1 MNITKQEIDALNT
14 IVTIAIEKDDFRPN
28 VDKVLN
34 DYRKKA
40 SIPGFRKGFVPMTL
54 IKKQYEKSVVI
65 EEVNKLLQDG
75 LNNFIV
81 EEKLDILGNPI
92 PKPNND
98 FSWDNEDFTF
108 DFEIGLSPK
117 FEINLEAKNN
127 ISLYKIVA
135 DDAFIN
141 EEMMHVQKQYGKLVT
156 ESEVSAD
163 GRVVGAFSFEY
174 KGEAKEKNAN
184 VEISQINGKANQKK
198 FIGKKVGD
206 VIELNTKGLFND
218 DHDLMH
224 ALALDH
230 DDAHGFDADVKFT
243 ITEIS
248 KYELAELNQELFDK
262 LFGEGVIKSVEEF
275 KAEIKKTAEN
285 QFQGQADQ
293 KFLNDAT
300 DFLIKNTSFELPGE
314 FLKRWLQMTGEK
326 EMTFEEASQEFERSE
341 KGLRYQLIEG
351 QLAKEN
357 NLQVTMEDLRSFAKN
372 LLKVQY
378 AQYGQELLNDEFLD
392 GVADRVLQNQD
403 EVKRLSEQIITQKL
417 MSLYKEKMKY
427 KTKEVTYKEFV
438 EESYKK

>member
-14 IVTIAIEKDDFRPN
+14 VVTIAIEKEDFRPN

-40 SIPGFRKGFVPMTL
+40 SIPGFRKGFVPMSL

-65 EEVNKLLQDG
+65 EEVNKLLQDE
-75 LNNFIV
+75 LNKYIV

-92 PKPNND
+92 PKPNSD
-98 FSWDNEDFTF
+98 FSWDNENFSF
-108 DFEIGLSPK
+108 DFEMGLSPK

-127 ISLYKIVA
+127 ILLYKVMA
-135 DDAFIN
+135 DEAFIN

-156 ESEVSAD
+156 ESEVSSD
-163 GRVVGAFSFEY
+163 GRVVGTFSFEY

-184 VEISQINGKANQKK
+184 VEIAQINGKANQKK
-198 FIGKKVGD
+198 FIGKKIGD
-206 VIELNTKGLFND
+206 VIELKTKGLFND

-262 LFGEGVIKSVEEF
+262 LFGEGVIKSVDEF
-275 KAEIKKTAEN
+275 KAEIKKTAEK

-326 EMTFEEASQEFERSE
+326 EMTFEEASIEFDRSE

-392 GVADRVLQNQD
+392 GVADKVLQNQD
-403 EVKRLSEQIITQKL
+403 EVKRLSEQVITQKL
-417 MSLYKEKMKY
+417 MNLYKEKMKY